1 MDILSNPIIVAL
13 LALLALPGATSAV
26 AALIRKVSDTAGINP
41 RIPVYIA
48 ALALTGVLVAT
59 GAAGGLPEATGDPA
73 VVVGAWLTW
82 ATVTATLAQR
92 LYELL
97 WQRVP
102 VEPTP

>member
-1 MDILSNPIIVAL
+1 MEDNPIIIAV

-26 AALIRKVSDTAGINP
+26 AAVLRRASDTLGIDP
-41 RIPVYIA
+41 RVAVYVA

-59 GAAGGLPEATGDPA
+59 GAGGALPTAGGEPT
-73 VVVGAWLTW
+73 VVVGAWLAW
-82 ATVTATLAQR
+82 ATATAEIARR